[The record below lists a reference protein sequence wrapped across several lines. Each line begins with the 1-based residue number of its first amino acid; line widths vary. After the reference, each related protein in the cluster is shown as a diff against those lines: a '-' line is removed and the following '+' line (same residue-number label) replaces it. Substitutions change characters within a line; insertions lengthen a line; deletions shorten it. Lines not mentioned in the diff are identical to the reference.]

1 MTTIPVKPAAVP
13 PSQAVAVN
21 PTANPPAGNPT
32 VAKSIARP
40 DAFSKAG
47 TMGKA
52 SAPAGKQQ
60 GMRFRPLKYQRGPGR
75 PRKKARDVRSVIY
88 Y

>member
-1 MTTIPVKPAAVP
+1 MNTNNQTNTNPVKAPTVP
-13 PSQAVAVN
+13 LSVALA
-21 PTANPPAGNPT
+21 TNPT

-40 DAFSKAG
+40 DAFAKPG

-52 SAPAGKQQ
+52 AAVKSQ
-60 GMRFRPLKYQRGPGR
+60 GMRFRPLQYKRGPGR
-75 PRKKARDVRSVIY
+75 PRKNPRDVRSIIY

>member
-1 MTTIPVKPAAVP
+1 MTTIPVPPAPEKKVE
-13 PSQAVAVN
+13 AVAVN
-21 PTANPPAGNPT
+21 PAANPT

-60 GMRFRPLKYQRGPGR
+60 RMRFRALKYQRGPGR
-75 PRKKARDVRSVIY
+75 PRKNPRDVRNVIY

>member
-13 PSQAVAVN
+13 LSQAVAV
-21 PTANPPAGNPT
+21 NPT

-47 TMGKA
+47 TIGKA
-52 SAPAGKQQ
+52 APAAKSQS
-60 GMRFRPLKYQRGPGR
+60 MRFRPLKYQRGPGR
-75 PRKKARDVRSVIY
+75 PRKNPRDVRNVIY